1 MLCSLLRVI
10 QLYVASTALFSTS
23 STVYV
28 DKNYQPVAVNYALVH
43 PSSHINQTY
52 TVVYQP
58 EYMECFLKA
67 DMNPPQL
74 ILNATDGMDSSLLA
88 PILVNHTMESPVCKK
103 CKPCATRHGPPS
115 YPQPYP
121 LSYPQ
126 PYPPYH
132 PQPYPP
138 STPATRP
145 IVPSPTNAPYYPPL
159 TEVSRSGTG
168 SGATPT
174 PTPTAAA
181 TTVTASTAVTKKPLH
196 DDTYISCVK
205 APQHLHGKVWETAKF
220 IDIAYHTQYARID
233 QCASACKEQD
243 FQYYA
248 MESGTRCWCAQSEP
262 IASHMDDLFCSVC
275 SDDSKRTCGNVNY
288 GFMSVYKVNHPQL
301 TLPRLEKTPTFDS
314 KYVSMVLPAHHDWKP
329 ISKQVPIKEEE
340 DDDDDEDEPMEEV
353 MKERRKR
360 FMRRRLFE
368 SLKNKYRKQMLRQR
382 IQYRDNH
389 SQQRTSQQ
397 RTSQQGTSQQHTK

>member
-1 MLCSLLRVI
+1 
-10 QLYVASTALFSTS
+10 
-23 STVYV
+23 VYV

-58 EYMECFLKA
+58 EYMECFIKA

-74 ILNATDGMDSSLLA
+74 ILNATDGMDSSILA
-88 PILVNHTMESPVCKK
+88 PILVNHTDLSPPVCKK
-103 CKPCATRHGPPS
+103 CKPCANRPSPTRFPYYPPPYYQQPYYPPAPATGSSSGPATRPVGPS
-115 YPQPYP
+115 PTHSPQPYH
-121 LSYPQ
+121 
-126 PYPPYH
+126 PPYH
-132 PQPYPP
+132 PPA
-138 STPATRP
+138 TPAT
-145 IVPSPTNAPYYPPL
+145 PL
-159 TEVSRSGTG
+159 TEVSRSGT
-168 SGATPT
+168 PR
-174 PTPTAAA
+174 PTAAPIQSPSKP
-181 TTVTASTAVTKKPLH
+181 TKPLH

-220 IDIAYHTQYARID
+220 IDIAYHTEYARID

-262 IASHMDDLFCSVC
+262 IAHPIDDLFCSVC

-314 KYVSMVLPAHHDWKP
+314 KYVSMVLPANHDWKR
-329 ISKQVPIKEEE
+329 ISKQVPIKPVEE
-340 DDDDDEDEPMEEV
+340 DDDDDDDEEAE
-353 MKERRKR
+353 KRKQA
-360 FMRRRLFE
+360 MRRHLFQ
-368 SLKNKYRKQMLRQR
+368 SLKNQYRKKMLRRR
-382 IQYRDNH
+382 IQHR
-389 SQQRTSQQ
+389 SSSR
-397 RTSQQGTSQQHTK
+397 K